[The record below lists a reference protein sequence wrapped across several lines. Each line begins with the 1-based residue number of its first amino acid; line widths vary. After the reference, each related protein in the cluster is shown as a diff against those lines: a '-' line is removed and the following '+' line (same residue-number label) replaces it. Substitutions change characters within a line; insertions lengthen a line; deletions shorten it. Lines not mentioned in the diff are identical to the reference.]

1 MRIELFLTEPEP
13 LSPRPP
19 LFGYFECA
27 ISELGKLTPGS
38 VTELD
43 GIFVHTI
50 PALLHRPRISSDCFA
65 RFVLRGEGF
74 WYVAALVFVPPDINL
89 GADWLAMLRLQA
101 DPLDTFY
108 SLEAESDRRAESR

>member
-1 MRIELFLTEPEP
+1 MRIELFLTEPDTI
-13 LSPRPP
+13 SPNPP

-27 ISELGKLTPGS
+27 ISELGKLTPGF
-38 VTELD
+38 VTVLD
-43 GIFVHTI
+43 GIFMHSSPDT
-50 PALLHRPRISSDCFA
+50 LRRPVISSDYFA

-74 WYVAALVFVPPDINL
+74 WYVAALVFVPPNINL

-108 SLEAESDRRAESR
+108 WLEAESDRRAESL